1 MVNRFSKIWF
11 LLKGHVIL
19 CPFLFLAVGCVNKLP
34 PIEEYN
40 LAQIAFRSAQ
50 DSEAKRYAPK
60 VFQQAGRY
68 FKRAEQAYNERYYG
82 ESVEYFRKSR
92 FYSEKAENISRLK
105 MFKQGENVQ

>member
-1 MVNRFSKIWF
+1 M
-11 LLKGHVIL
+11 
-19 CPFLFLAVGCVNKLP
+19 CPFLFLALGCVNKQA

-40 LAQIAFRSAQ
+40 LAQAAFRSAQ

-68 FKRAEQAYNERYYG
+68 FKRAEQAYTERYYS

-92 FYSEKAENISRLK
+92 YYSEKAENISRTK
-105 MFKQGENVQ
+105 MFKQGENTQ